1 MLKDDSSLKV
11 AIIGLGYVGLPLA
24 IEFSKKRTV
33 LGFDINQARVKELN
47 KFYDATLEVSS
58 QELRESKNLIF
69 SDEKRILQD
78 YNCYIVCVPTPIDA
92 YKNPNL
98 SSLISA
104 TNLVASCIK
113 KGDLIIYEST
123 VFPGATEEVCVP
135 ILEDVSGLVYNEG
148 FSVGYS
154 PERVNPGDRVH
165 KIPNIVKITSGS
177 TLQTANVVDR
187 LYNEII
193 EVGTY
198 RAPSIRVAEAAKCIE
213 NVQRDINIA
222 LMNELSIL
230 FNKLDVDF
238 KEVLRAASTKWNF
251 LPFEPGLVGGHC
263 IGVDPYYLTHK
274 AASVGYHPEIIL
286 AGRNINDSMS
296 FYVVEMLTKKMLSRG
311 INLEKS
317 KVGIL
322 GITFKENCPDVRN
335 SKVLD
340 VIKHLK
346 NHNIEVI
353 VHDNHADNQAM
364 KAQYDISLSEIEE
377 FNDLDALLIAVNHRE
392 FLKIDTEILK
402 KMYCSKSSYIIGDI
416 KSLFDK
422 KILINAGF
430 DVFSL

>member
-1 MLKDDSSLKV
+1 MLKDDFNLKV

-58 QELRESKNLIF
+58 QELRESKNLTV
-69 SDEKRILQD
+69 SNEKKILHD
-78 YNCYIVCVPTPIDA
+78 CNCYIVCVPTPIDA
-92 YKNPNL
+92 YKKPDL
-98 SSLISA
+98 SPLISA

-135 ILEDVSGLVYNEG
+135 ILEDISGLVYNEG

-154 PERVNPGDRVH
+154 PERVNPGDRVY

-177 TLQTANVVDR
+177 TLQVANVVDE
-187 LYNEII
+187 LYSEII

-198 RAPSIRVAEAAKCIE
+198 RASSIRVAEAAKCIE
-213 NVQRDINIA
+213 NVQRDLNIA

-238 KEVLRAASTKWNF
+238 KEVLKAASTKWNF

-263 IGVDPYYLTHK
+263 IGVDPYYLTYK

-296 FYVVEMLTKKMLSRG
+296 FYIVEMLTKKMLSRG

-353 VHDNHADNQAM
+353 VHDNHADNKAM
-364 KAQYDISLSEIEE
+364 MAQYDINLLEI
-377 FNDLDALLIAVNHRE
+377 
-392 FLKIDTEILK
+392 
-402 KMYCSKSSYIIGDI
+402 
-416 KSLFDK
+416 
-422 KILINAGF
+422 
-430 DVFSL
+430 